1 MEVRL
6 ARIWGEVLHVESV
19 GIEDNFFELG
29 GHSLKAT
36 QVTSRIRQALGV
48 QVPLRSL
55 FEAPTVAGPGSHDR
69 TFAER
74 ERKGRS
80 EHHPAELRDAAYGTS
95 SGVSV
100 GRSA

>member
-1 MEVRL
+1 
-6 ARIWGEVLHVESV
+6 V

-55 FEAPTVAGPGSHDR
+55 FEAPTVAGLAR
-69 TFAER
+69 TTEHLQRER
-74 ERKGRS
+74 EKEDQSTIQQSS
-80 EHHPAELRDAAYGTS
+80 EMQHMEHLLAYLLEDLPETDLQ
-95 SGVSV
+95 
-100 GRSA
+100 AFF